1 MDIDQDADGNI
12 WFSSQGN
19 GLFKY
24 DPDKQEWTNYV
35 HSSAPGALI
44 NDQVNCVLIDGNGEM
59 WIGTMNGLC
68 KYNAK
73 EDQFELIPLD
83 IPSRNICAIIEDQRV
98 LWLTTTKGLVRYVP
112 GESCQVFTRS
122 DGLQSEQFLVNA
134 ALKASD
140 GKIYIGSVN
149 GFNAFYPYQ
158 IKNEQGTPSGNY
170 YGTGSI

>member
-1 MDIDQDADGNI
+1 
-12 WFSSQGN
+12 
-19 GLFKY
+19 
-24 DPDKQEWTNYV
+24 
-35 HSSAPGALI
+35 
-44 NDQVNCVLIDGNGEM
+44 M

-158 IKNEQGTPSGNY
+158 IKTNKVLLR
-170 YGTGSI
+170 